1 MRMKFSFRQFSSVLS
16 IAFSIGFFVTP
27 VTLAANDC
35 DKDADGFVVIPTA
48 TMKLVAP
55 DVPYE
60 ENGNFSAIQWQDYY
74 NVYIKGQDKLTE
86 AEKCLGLN
94 FKKGAEPT
102 RCDEIIIGANSG
114 VYDPSKVT
122 TSVRGPQV
130 NPQAFDVADNG
141 IDENCDGKDATL
153 IEGTGAAAGKD
164 IGGLVQ
170 KSISLL
176 SKLVAAVS
184 ILIMIWGGV
193 LYATAAGD
201 ESKVSKARKAIIGAV
216 IGLIIGLLAPTIVNL
231 IVANLT

>member
-1 MRMKFSFRQFSSVLS
+1 MKFSFRQFGSLLS
-16 IAFSIGFFVTP
+16 IAFAIGFFVTP
-27 VTLAANDC
+27 VTLAATDC
-35 DKDADGFVVIPTA
+35 DKDADGFIVIPTSE
-48 TMKLVAP
+48 MKLIAP
-55 DVPYE
+55 DVPYND
-60 ENGNFSAIQWQDYY
+60 NGNLSAIQWQDYF
-74 NVYIKGQDKLTE
+74 NVYVKGQDKLTD
-86 AEKCLGLN
+86 AEKCPGLN

-102 RCDEIIIGANSG
+102 RCDDIIIGANSG

-122 TSVRGPQV
+122 TPVRGPQV
-130 NPQAFDVADNG
+130 NPQAFDVPDNG

-153 IEGTGAAAGKD
+153 LEGAGTATGKD

-170 KSISLL
+170 KAISLL

-201 ESKVSKARKAIIGAV
+201 EAKVSKARKAIIGAV
-216 IGLIIGLLAPTIVNL
+216 IGLIVGLLAPTIVNL